1 MKIKKIKVTDEL
13 APTYDLEVD
22 VTHNYLIKCG
32 DTNLVSHNS
41 SVISGSTSGLEPIR
55 DSKISKG
62 SGAGRSIVLAPEYNK
77 YQEFYT
83 LAFDMKSNTPL
94 IKVYGGIKKW
104 ACMGIS
110 ANTYVNV
117 KHYDNSQPPLSVI
130 VSDIEEAHKAG
141 LPTMYYNNTEDGSHS
156 EQQEDC
162 AGGACKL

>member
-1 MKIKKIKVTDEL
+1 MKIKKITLTQDRT
-13 APTYDLEVD
+13 PTYDMEVPE
-22 VTHNYLIKCG
+22 THNYYINCDGTYL
-32 DTNLVSHNS
+32 LSHNS

-62 SGAGRSIVLAPEYNK
+62 SGAGRSIVLAPEYNE

-94 IKVYGGIKKW
+94 IKVYGGVNKW
-104 ACMGIS
+104 TCMSIS

-117 KHYDNSQPPLSVI
+117 KHYDNSQPPLSV
-130 VSDIEEAHKAG
+130 VVNDIEQAHEAG
-141 LPTMYYNNTEDGSHS
+141 LKTMYYNNTEDGSHS
-156 EQQEDC
+156 EQEDC